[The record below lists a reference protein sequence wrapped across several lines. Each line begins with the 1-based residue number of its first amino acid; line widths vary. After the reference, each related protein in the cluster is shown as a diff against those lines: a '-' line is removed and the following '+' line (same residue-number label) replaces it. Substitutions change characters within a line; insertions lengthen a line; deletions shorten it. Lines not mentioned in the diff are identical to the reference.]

1 MIVGMNRHLL
11 FSTLGLLSFAAGLAV
26 YGEEGP
32 LIPALSATPQASVPT
47 VPQNGDVNPYGVAF
61 VPDGFPYGGI
71 LRPGDVLV
79 SNFNNSSNA
88 QGTGTTIVSVSTEF
102 NASLFFQG
110 PTGLG
115 LTTALAVLK
124 NGYVLAGN
132 LPSPMGSC
140 AGASFTGVSQGSLLV
155 INRFGQQVADLTS
168 SVFLNGPWDMTV
180 LDNGDFA
187 QVFVSDV
194 LSGTVTRLDLVVPAT
209 DADNAPRIP
218 VLATQIGSGY
228 LHRCDP
234 NALVVGPTGL
244 ALDPLR
250 GTLYV
255 ASTGD
260 NAIYAIDNAERSF
273 RDGGTGRLIYQDNA
287 HLRGPVGLMLAP
299 NGDLVATNGDAVNG
313 DPNHPSELVE
323 FTTSGQFVAQRS
335 VDPAQGAAFGLA
347 VATVGNIF
355 VFATVDDSTNV
366 LDIWKVK
373 P

>member
-1 MIVGMNRHLL
+1 MSRELL
-11 FSTLGLLSFAAGLAV
+11 FSMLSLLPLAAGPALS
-26 YGEEGP
+26 GEELP
-32 LIPALSATPQASVPT
+32 LIPALSPSPIASILT
-47 VPQNGDVNPYGVAF
+47 VPVNGDVNPYGVAF

-71 LRPGDVLV
+71 LGPGDILV
-79 SNFNNSSNA
+79 SNFNASSNL
-88 QGTGTTIVSVSTEF
+88 QGTGTTIVSISTTF

-110 PTGLG
+110 PQGLG

-124 NGYVLAGN
+124 NGYVLVGN
-132 LPSPMGSC
+132 LPSPTGTC
-140 AGASFTGVSQGSLLV
+140 TAGRETGVGQGSLLV

-180 LDNGDFA
+180 LDNGNFA

-194 LSGTVTRLDLVVPAT
+194 LSGTVTRLDMAVPAA
-209 DADNAPRIP
+209 DAGNAPRIP
-218 VLATQIGSGY
+218 VFATTIGSGY

-260 NAIYAIDNAERSF
+260 NAIYALDNAERSF
-273 RDGGTGRLIYQDNA
+273 GSQGPGRVVYQDNA

-299 NGDLVATNGDAVNG
+299 NGDLVTTNGDAVNG
-313 DPNHPSELVE
+313 DPNYPSEMVE
-323 FTTSGQFVAQRS
+323 FTTRGQFVAQRS
-335 VDPAQGAAFGLA
+335 VNPSQGAAFGLA
-347 VATVGNIF
+347 QASMGHTLF
-355 VFATVDDSTNV
+355 FATVDDATN
-366 LDIWKVK
+366 LLYIWKL
-373 P
+373 

>member
-1 MIVGMNRHLL
+1 MNRNLL
-11 FSTLGLLSFAAGLAV
+11 FSMLSLLPLAAGSALS
-26 YGEEGP
+26 GEERP
-32 LIPALSATPQASVPT
+32 LIPALPVFPIASILT

-61 VPDGFPYGGI
+61 VPEGFPYGGI
-71 LRPGDVLV
+71 LRPGDILV
-79 SNFNNSSNA
+79 SNFNASSNL
-88 QGTGTTIVSVSTEF
+88 QGTGTTIVSISTDF

-110 PTGLG
+110 PKGLG

-132 LPSPMGSC
+132 MPSPTGTC
-140 AGASFTGVSQGSLLV
+140 TGTRETGVGQGSLLV
-155 INRFGQQVADLTS
+155 INRFGVQVADLSS

-180 LDNGDFA
+180 RDEGNFA
-187 QVFVSDV
+187 EIFISDV
-194 LSGTVTRLDLVVPAT
+194 LSGTVERLEMVVPPT
-209 DADNAPRIP
+209 DADNAPKIT
-218 VLATQIGSGY
+218 VFATQIGSGY
-228 LHRCDP
+228 LHRCDS

-260 NAIYAIDNAERSF
+260 NAIYAIDNVEWNF
-273 RDGGTGRLIYQDNA
+273 RREGPGRVVYHDNA

-299 NGDLVATNGDAVNG
+299 NGDLVTTNGDAVNG

-347 VATVGNIF
+347 LATSGDLLI
-355 VFATVDDSTNV
+355 FATVDDATNV

-373 P
+373 Q

>member
-1 MIVGMNRHLL
+1 
-11 FSTLGLLSFAAGLAV
+11 
-26 YGEEGP
+26 
-32 LIPALSATPQASVPT
+32 
-47 VPQNGDVNPYGVAF
+47 
-61 VPDGFPYGGI
+61 
-71 LRPGDVLV
+71 
-79 SNFNNSSNA
+79 
-88 QGTGTTIVSVSTEF
+88 
-102 NASLFFQG
+102 
-110 PTGLG
+110 

-132 LPSPMGSC
+132 MPSPTGACSG
-140 AGASFTGVSQGSLLV
+140 AGFTGVGQGSLLV

-168 SVFLNGPWDMTV
+168 SAFLNGPWDMTV
-180 LDNGDFA
+180 LDNGNFA

-194 LSGTVTRLDLVVPAT
+194 LSGTVTRLDMFVPAA
-209 DADNAPRIP
+209 DAGNAPRLP
-218 VLATQIGSGY
+218 VFATHIGSGY

-273 RDGGTGRLIYQDNA
+273 RSEGPGRVVYQDNA

-313 DPNHPSELVE
+313 DPSHPSELVE
-323 FTTSGQFVAQRS
+323 FTTSGRFVAQRS

-347 VATVGNIF
+347 VGNVGHTLF
-355 VFATVDDSTNV
+355 FATVDDATNL
-366 LDIWKVK
+366 LDIWKVT